1 MIAIRKLIAYSSNFN
16 SPPLGELEGAFKKFI
31 TITISLLFLLATA
44 AMAQCPM
51 RNEAFGDNEKLEYNL
66 YFNWKF
72 IWVNVGTATM
82 QTKATTYRSKP
93 AYYSYLTT
101 NTSSRADKFFR
112 MRDTLSIYAT
122 RDLIPLYYK
131 KVAREGKRYY
141 VDEIA
146 YSYPNGKCGIN
157 VRNRHNDGS
166 VTKRQFTYDHCV
178 YDMLSI
184 FLCARNYNPAGWKK
198 GHTVNIDIAGGSEL
212 TKAKLVYRGTETVK
226 ADNKKKYSC
235 LVLSYIEKDD
245 GKDKEIVRFFVTN
258 DKAHIPVRLDL
269 FLKFGSA
276 KAFLK

>member
-1 MIAIRKLIAYSSNFN
+1 M
-16 SPPLGELEGAFKKFI
+16 KKTF
-31 TITISLLFLLATA
+31 TLSLLFLLSLA

-72 IWVNVGTATM
+72 IWVNVGNATM
-82 QTKATTYRSKP
+82 HTKATKYKGNN
-93 AYYSYLTT
+93 AYVSSLIT
-101 NTSSRADKFFR
+101 NTSQRADKFFR
-112 MRDTLSIYAT
+112 MRDTLQVYASK
-122 RDLIPLYYK
+122 DLVPLYYK

-146 YSYPNGKCGIN
+146 YSYPNGKCA
-157 VRNRHNDGS
+157 VALTQRHNDGK
-166 VTKRQFTYDHCV
+166 VTKRQYTYDHCV
-178 YDMLSI
+178 YDMLNI

-212 TKAKLVYRGTETVK
+212 TKAKLIYRGTESVK
-226 ADNKKKYSC
+226 ADNKKKYDC
-235 LVLSYIEKDD
+235 LVLSYVEKD
-245 GKDKEIVRFFVTN
+245 GNKDKEIVRFFVTN